1 MKKVLLVFLVA
12 GFFTACEQY
21 DEDVLE
27 MTGIYEGN
35 VVGVSGPHTISV
47 SYDRGD
53 DIVIEAPFDGFVWT
67 QVYADV
73 DDQEDNVKDINIY
86 EQEIG
91 PGVFIWGDGSYF
103 QGTLQLDYTIDF
115 GRELVDFRLL
125 ASQFP

>member
-1 MKKVLLVFLVA
+1 MKKILLVLLVA
-12 GFFTACEQY
+12 GIFTACEQY

-35 VVGVSGPHTISV
+35 VVGVTGPHTMSV

-53 DIVIEAPFDGFVWT
+53 EIVIEAPFDGFVWT
-67 QVYADV
+67 QVFADV
-73 DDQEDNVKDINIY
+73 DDQEDSVKDINIY

-91 PGVFIWGDGSYF
+91 PGVFIWGNGSYF

-115 GRELVDFRLL
+115 GRELVDFRIL

>member
-1 MKKVLLVFLVA
+1 MKKILLVILIV
-12 GFFTACEQY
+12 GLFTACERW

-35 VVGVSGPHTISV
+35 VVGVTGPHTMSI

-53 DIVIEAPFDGFVWT
+53 EIVIEAPFDGFVWV
-67 QVYADV
+67 QVFADV
-73 DDQEDNVKDINIY
+73 DDQEENIKDIDIY

-91 PGVFIWGDGSYF
+91 PGIWIWGNGSYF
-103 QGTLQLDYTIDF
+103 RGTLQLDYTIDF
-115 GRELVDFRLL
+115 GREIVDFRIL

>member
-21 DEDVLE
+21 NEDVLE

>member
-1 MKKVLLVFLVA
+1 MKKILLVFLVA
-12 GFFTACEQY
+12 GLFSACERY

-35 VVGVSGPHTISV
+35 VVGVTGPHTMSV

-53 DIVIEAPFDGFVWT
+53 EIVIEAPFDGFVWT
-67 QVYADV
+67 QVFADV
-73 DDQEDNVKDINIY
+73 DDQEDSVKDINIY

-115 GRELVDFRLL
+115 GRELVDFRIL

>member
-1 MKKVLLVFLVA
+1 MKKILLVFLIA
-12 GFFTACEQY
+12 GLFTACEQW

-27 MTGIYEGN
+27 MTGLYEGN
-35 VVGVSGPHTISV
+35 VIGISGPHTMSV

-53 DIVIEAPFDGFVWT
+53 EIVIEAPFDGFIWT
-67 QVYADV
+67 QIFADV
-73 DDQEDNVKDINIY
+73 DDQEENIKDIDIY
-86 EQEIG
+86 DQEIG

-115 GRELVDFRLL
+115 GRERVDFRIL